1 MINAQQWRYWKM
13 MTIIPFISVNKFV
26 FSIQNSIVFCLY
38 VFTVIMTYWMNLS
51 GGGLVDNCF
60 IYACYNLDSLVL
72 NSFILATI
80 E

>member
-51 GGGLVDNCF
+51 GGGWLTTVLYMLV
-60 IYACYNLDSLVL
+60 II